1 MFSFMKLSTE
11 FVKMIKNIHKGGNI
25 SGYFFLICMQDLS
38 VGVYVCVFSRS
49 VLSDSFAT
57 PWTVTGL
64 APLSMGFPRQ
74 EYWSRLPFPTPADLP
89 DPGIKPTSLVSPA
102 WTGRFFTTAPPGNTR
117 FIWIC
122 PYLLCLLSFWF

>member
-1 MFSFMKLSTE
+1 MA
-11 FVKMIKNIHKGGNI
+11 I
-25 SGYFFLICMQDLS
+25 FFLICMQDLS

-89 DPGIKPTSLVSPA
+89 DPGIKPRPREGKIPWRRKWQPAPVFLPGKSLGQRSLAGQSPRGLKELDM
-102 WTGRFFTTAPPGNTR
+102 TG
-117 FIWIC
+117 
-122 PYLLCLLSFWF
+122 

>member
-11 FVKMIKNIHKGGNI
+11 FVKMIKNIHKGGNV

-74 EYWSRLPFPTPADLP
+74 EYWSRLPFPTLGGLP
-89 DPGIKPTSLVSPA
+89 HPEIKLRLWASPA
-102 WTGRFFTTAPPGNTR
+102 FAGRFFTTSAT
-117 FIWIC
+117 
-122 PYLLCLLSFWF
+122 